1 MKHVLFEHEK
11 LKLLDKKHSV
21 ENKTENVQHVLKM
34 QQFSLL
40 PKS

>member
-1 MKHVLFEHEK
+1 MLFEQKK
-11 LKLLDKKHSV
+11 LKLRDKKHFM

-34 QQFSLL
+34 QQVSFL